1 MKNLIVAAA
10 VGLVAVG
17 ASAQGQFNFTNFSPP
32 GVDAP
37 IFDAGGVTKLAG
49 NAYWA
54 QAYVGTDAASLA
66 PVGAA
71 VNFLEGDGA
80 GYFFGPALAT
90 TFAGKT
96 QVLVQVRAWEAAK
109 GNTYDAAKAAGGK
122 YGSSES
128 VSVVVAVAPDLP
140 PDLVGLKS
148 FSLVPEPSVM
158 ALGVLGAAA
167 LLLRRRS

>member
-37 IFDAGGVTKLAG
+37 IFDSNGSTKLAG
-49 NAYWA
+49 AAWYV
-54 QAYVGTDAASLA
+54 QAYVGADAASLA
-66 PVGAA
+66 PVGTA
-71 VNFLEGDGA
+71 VNFLEADGA
-80 GYFFGPALAT
+80 GYFFGGAVST
-90 TFAGKT
+90 SFAGGT
-96 QVLVQVRAWEAAK
+96 SVQVQVKAWEAAK
-109 GNTYDAAKAAGGK
+109 GTSYEAAKAAGGK
-122 YGSSES
+122 YGSSEL
-128 VSVVVAVAPDLP
+128 VSVKVATAPDLP
-140 PDLVGLKS
+140 PDLVGLQS
-148 FSLVPEPSVM
+148 FSVVPEPSVM